1 VGISSELQDL
11 ALEWTPALVSVA
23 SKTTSRLRQIRDSG
37 GPCGPL
43 SAYGPGWPSRA
54 TVPPARAIVCVT
66 EVTQSISV
74 NREDLIRDSPAM
86 LELKTKP
93 TEVIERQQPRRL
105 MLALVLLLVALAGVV
120 IKDRQFWFGTE
131 QSTIDAD
138 EPATT
143 QTVARVIPPTAKKTQ
158 PVAITAKKQVSV
170 AETPAEPRPADTP
183 AIAATRTVLPP
194 LDVEVV
200 AGDSHKTVRPGS
212 NTTKLE
218 ITRPAAASAAP
229 VASTIAAATDA
240 AEREHMSTDVAQP
253 QNYPLLGQQMRVQ
266 GSVVLQALIGTDGVI
281 ENLRVLTGPGILASA
296 AEQAVREWR
305 FKPIM
310 QNGQP
315 VESQAK
321 ITVNFTIKIADGSSK
336 TTIAESR
343 PLTIETLS
351 R

>member
-1 VGISSELQDL
+1 M
-11 ALEWTPALVSVA
+11 
-23 SKTTSRLRQIRDSG
+23 
-37 GPCGPL
+37 PL
-43 SAYGPGWPSRA
+43 SPYGPGWPCRA

-86 LELKTKP
+86 VEFKAKP

-138 EPATT
+138 EPAAT
-143 QTVARVIPPTAKKTQ
+143 QTVARVIPPAAKKMQ
-158 PVAITAKKQVSV
+158 PVATPAKKQVSV
-170 AETPAEPRPADTP
+170 AKTPAQPQP

-218 ITRPAAASAAP
+218 ITRPAAASSAPAAG
-229 VASTIAAATDA
+229 TIAAATDA
-240 AEREHMSTDVAQP
+240 AEREHLSTDAAQP

-281 ENLRVLTGPGILASA
+281 ENLRVLTGPSILASA

-305 FKPIM
+305 FKPIV

>member
-1 VGISSELQDL
+1 
-11 ALEWTPALVSVA
+11 
-23 SKTTSRLRQIRDSG
+23 
-37 GPCGPL
+37 
-43 SAYGPGWPSRA
+43 
-54 TVPPARAIVCVT
+54 VT

-74 NREDLIRDSPAM
+74 NREDQIRDSPAM
-86 LELKTKP
+86 LELKAKP

-131 QSTIDAD
+131 QSTIDGD
-138 EPATT
+138 EPAATR
-143 QTVARVIPPTAKKTQ
+143 TVAKVIPPTAKKTQ
-158 PVAITAKKQVSV
+158 PVATPAKKQIP
-170 AETPAEPRPADTP
+170 AAKMPAEQAADTP
-183 AIAATRTVLPP
+183 AVAATRTVLPP

-218 ITRPAAASAAP
+218 ITRPAAASSAPAAGM
-229 VASTIAAATDA
+229 IAAATDA
-240 AEREHMSTDVAQP
+240 AEREHMSTDAAQP
-253 QNYPLLGQQMRVQ
+253 QNYPLLGQQMKVQ

-281 ENLRVLTGPGILASA
+281 ENLRVVTGPSILASA

-305 FKPIM
+305 FKPIV

>member
-1 VGISSELQDL
+1 M
-11 ALEWTPALVSVA
+11 
-23 SKTTSRLRQIRDSG
+23 
-37 GPCGPL
+37 
-43 SAYGPGWPSRA
+43 YGTGWLCRA

-66 EVTQSISV
+66 KVTQSISV
-74 NREDLIRDSPAM
+74 SREDRIRDSPAM

-93 TEVIERQQPRRL
+93 TEVMEKQQPRRL
-105 MLALVLLLVALAGVV
+105 MLALILLLVALAGVV
-120 IKDRQFWFGTE
+120 AKDRQFWFGTE
-131 QSTIDAD
+131 QLTIDAD
-138 EPATT
+138 EPTTT

-158 PVAITAKKQVSV
+158 PVATPAKKQSLT
-170 AETPAEPRPADTP
+170 AKTQTEPQPSEAPAV
-183 AIAATRTVLPP
+183 AATRTVLPP
-194 LDVEVV
+194 LDVEVI

-212 NTTKLE
+212 NSTKLE
-218 ITRPAAASAAP
+218 ITHPAASAPAP
-229 VASTIAAATDA
+229 VANTIGPATDA
-240 AEREHMSTDVAQP
+240 AEREHISADAQP
-253 QNYPLLGQQMRVQ
+253 QNYPLLAQQMRVQ

-281 ENLRVLTGPGILASA
+281 ENLRVLTGPSILASA
-296 AEQAVREWR
+296 AEQAVREWK

-321 ITVNFTIKIADGSSK
+321 ITVNFTIKVADGSSK

>member
-1 VGISSELQDL
+1 MDPGSGR
-11 ALEWTPALVSVA
+11 VA
-23 SKTTSRLRQIRDSG
+23 SETTSRETSKFKTDTTHV
-37 GPCGPL
+37 PL
-43 SAYGPGWPSRA
+43 SLYGPGWPSRA

-86 LELKTKP
+86 LELKAKP

-138 EPATT
+138 EPAAT

-158 PVAITAKKQVSV
+158 PVTMPAKKQVSI
-170 AETPAEPRPADTP
+170 AKKPAEPQQVDTP
-183 AIAATRTVLPP
+183 AIATTRTVLPP
-194 LDVEVV
+194 MDVEVV

-218 ITRPAAASAAP
+218 ITRPA
-229 VASTIAAATDA
+229 VASSAPAAGMIASATDA
-240 AEREHMSTDVAQP
+240 AEREHMSTDAAQP

-281 ENLRVLTGPGILASA
+281 ENLRVLTGPSILASA

-305 FKPIM
+305 FKPIV

>member
-1 VGISSELQDL
+1 
-11 ALEWTPALVSVA
+11 
-23 SKTTSRLRQIRDSG
+23 
-37 GPCGPL
+37 
-43 SAYGPGWPSRA
+43 
-54 TVPPARAIVCVT
+54 
-66 EVTQSISV
+66 
-74 NREDLIRDSPAM
+74 
-86 LELKTKP
+86 
-93 TEVIERQQPRRL
+93 

-131 QSTIDAD
+131 QLTIDAD
-138 EPATT
+138 EPAAT
-143 QTVARVIPPTAKKTQ
+143 QTVAKVIPPTAKKAQ
-158 PVAITAKKQVSV
+158 PVASPAKKQIS
-170 AETPAEPRPADTP
+170 AARTPSEPQPVDAP
-183 AIAATRTVLPP
+183 PIAATRTVLPP
-194 LDVEVV
+194 LDVEVI

-212 NTTKLE
+212 NSTKLE
-218 ITRPAAASAAP
+218 ITRPGSSAPAASAA
-229 VASTIAAATDA
+229 TLAAATDA
-240 AEREHMSTDVAQP
+240 AERERMAPDAAHP
-253 QNYPLLGQQMRVQ
+253 QNYPLLAQQMRVQ

-281 ENLRVLTGPGILASA
+281 QNLHVLTGPSILASA

-305 FKPIM
+305 FKPIV